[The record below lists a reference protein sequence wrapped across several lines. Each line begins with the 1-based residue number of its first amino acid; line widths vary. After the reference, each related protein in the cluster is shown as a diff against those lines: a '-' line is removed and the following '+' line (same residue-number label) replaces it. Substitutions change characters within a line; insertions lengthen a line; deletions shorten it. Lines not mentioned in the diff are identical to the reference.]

1 MLSKIGKKGKCDGGM
16 ETPCLS
22 PLRMATALFVDN
34 FLDLQLPRP
43 AQARPA

>member
-1 MLSKIGKKGKCDGGM
+1 VMAEM
-16 ETPCLS
+16 ETPSCLS